1 MTFDVYYY
9 VTDGGRDVFLDW
21 ISGVGDVVA
30 KAAISRRVNRLRVGH
45 FGDHAFCR
53 EGVWEL
59 RIDVGPGYRVYYART
74 GRHILLLLGGG
85 DKRSQSGDIAR
96 ACEYLRN
103 EKRRM
108 SDAK

>member
-1 MTFDVYYY
+1 MTFDVRYY

-21 ISGVGDVVA
+21 ILGVRDLLTRTAV
-30 KAAISRRVNRLRVGH
+30 SRRVNRLRGGH

-74 GRHILLLLGGG
+74 GRDILLLLGGG
-85 DKRSQSGDIAR
+85 DKQSQSGDIER
-96 ACEYLRN
+96 ACEYLRH